1 MAEVVLQGLT
11 KHFGQTRAVNQI
23 YLHVQDQELVVLVG
37 PSGCGKTTALRLIAG
52 LEEADSG
59 EIFIGGRSVLTIPPR
74 DRDIAMVFQNYA
86 LYPHMTVAQNMG
98 FGLKMRRVPPKEI
111 QQRIEQ
117 TAEMLGIEDLLQRKP
132 SQLSGGQRQRVAV
145 GRAIIRDPQ
154 VFLLDEPLS
163 NLDAKLRMVMRGEL
177 IKLHRRLKAT
187 MVYVTHDQVEAMTMG
202 DRIAVMNEGKIQQF
216 ATPREI
222 YAAPANRFVAEFIGS
237 PPMNL
242 LEGTLVADGETTY
255 FETGQFRVL
264 VPSVRARRLHDR
276 LDGKITLGLRPEH
289 LQLLT
294 PGTEVPGVDV
304 TVSVSQL
311 LGAETIVE
319 LNYGEGTILARL
331 DNQDVLEAGQA
342 MRVAVDM
349 TQSHFFDP
357 RSELLLKT

>member
-11 KHFGQTRAVNQI
+11 KRFGETLAVNHA

-59 EIFIGGRSVLTIPPR
+59 EIFIGGRSVLDVPPR

-86 LYPHMTVAQNMG
+86 LYPHMTVSQNMG

-111 QQRIEQ
+111 QQRIQQ
-117 TAEMLGIEDLLQRKP
+117 TAEMLGIEDLLLRKP

-202 DRIAVMNEGKIQQF
+202 DRIAVMNNGKIQQF
-216 ATPREI
+216 AAPREI
-222 YAAPANRFVAEFIGS
+222 YAAPANRFVAEFIGN
-237 PPMNL
+237 PPMNML
-242 LEGTLVADGETTY
+242 DGTLVAEGKATY
-255 FETGQFRVL
+255 FETGEFRVL
-264 VPSVRARRLHDR
+264 VPPVRARRLHDR
-276 LDGKITLGLRPEH
+276 LDRKITLGVRPEH
-289 LQLLT
+289 LELLA
-294 PGTEVPGVDV
+294 PETEIPGVDV

-311 LGAETIVE
+311 LGAETVVE
-319 LNYGEGTILARL
+319 LNYGAGTLLARL
-331 DNQDVLEAGQA
+331 ENQDVLEPGQA

-357 RSELLLKT
+357 GSELLLKI